1 MMNGKPRLPFNQT
14 KLTRSSASSN
24 NQNENYRGNCGSD
37 SSGLSFLSSK
47 SKAFRCRF
55 FVNGDKHFNGIYYVI
70 NLDRLRTLDSLCTEL
85 SRILVDVVS
94 ENIFL

>member
-1 MMNGKPRLPFNQT
+1 MSPQIMNGKQRPPLSLAKF
-14 KLTRSSASSN
+14 TRSPASSN
-24 NQNENYRGNCGSD
+24 NHEAYRGNYVTD
-37 SSGLSFLSSK
+37 SSGLSFSSSK

-85 SRILVDVVS
+85 SRILVNVVS
-94 ENIFL
+94 